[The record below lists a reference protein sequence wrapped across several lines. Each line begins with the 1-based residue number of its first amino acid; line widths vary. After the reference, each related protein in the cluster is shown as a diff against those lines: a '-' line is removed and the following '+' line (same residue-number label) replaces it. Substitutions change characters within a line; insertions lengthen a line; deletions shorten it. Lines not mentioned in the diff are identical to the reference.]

1 MLASLR
7 LVWAERRG
15 YLGTRFC
22 RNTVQPNHHDMPA
35 GVAHQTQVAL
45 WHAGGASPR
54 KAVQDLALPVSRRCD
69 GLSPRWRAC
78 APDDFRAQRVRSCTR
93 LLAKPNVRERPG

>member
-22 RNTVQPNHHDMPA
+22 RSTVQPNHHDMPA
-35 GVAHQTQVAL
+35 GGAHQTQVAL

-54 KAVQDLALPVSRRCD
+54 KAVQDLALPVSRRCG

-78 APDDFRAQRVRSCTR
+78 APDGGCCT
-93 LLAKPNVRERPG
+93 KPSARTWAAFAVTVAE